1 MTEGK
6 SHMEIILKMTW
17 PHASNKKN
25 ERIRAA
31 LQTLLPL
38 SGVFLLFGCLIVGYY
53 LFVNCESVSLI
64 YIQLQEFS
72 QAEHICVFSPSLR
85 SRTYD
90 TLEVFFNQQI
100 DPFVPSAN
108 GSGDKLHLLQGP

>member
-1 MTEGK
+1 M
-6 SHMEIILKMTW
+6 
-17 PHASNKKN
+17 
-25 ERIRAA
+25 
-31 LQTLLPL
+31 
-38 SGVFLLFGCLIVGYY
+38 
-53 LFVNCESVSLI
+53 
-64 YIQLQEFS
+64 YIKLQEFS

-108 GSGDKLHLLQGP
+108 GSGDNHSCPKKPN